1 MEGGASGN
9 RVKQEGSI
17 IRGTDRKGRTV
28 LYLSLKSEAH
38 TQWNVCASEVMAD
51 GLVWTAWP
59 GEPKPHAQPKD
70 AKPIWHVFSGA
81 PSN

>member
-38 TQWNVCASEVMAD
+38 TQRNVCASEVRAD
-51 GLVWTAWP
+51 GLV
-59 GEPKPHAQPKD
+59 
-70 AKPIWHVFSGA
+70 
-81 PSN
+81 